1 MDMKKLLFLL
11 ISLFAWGVSTHSQE
25 SFKGTEIDLY
35 RDIVK
40 DNNTDPETAPKTRG
54 IIVQPASAYLYNK
67 TVTITFEEIM
77 PSATIKIGQESTGD
91 TVYSQEY
98 MSPSTVTIDLNSMS
112 AGIYS
117 IEIVADDYCLE
128 GEFML

>member
-1 MDMKKLLFLL
+1 MKKLLFLL

-35 RDIVK
+35 K
-40 DNNTDPETAPKTRG
+40 DNDTYPEDAPKTRG

-67 TVTITFEEIM
+67 AVTVTFEEIM
-77 PSATIKIGQESTGD
+77 PSATIKITQESTGD

-98 MSPSTVTIDLNSMS
+98 MSPSTIFVDLSLQDS
-112 AGIYS
+112 GTYY
-117 IEIVADDYCLE
+117 IEIVSDTISLE
-128 GEFML
+128 GEFIL

>member
-1 MDMKKLLFLL
+1 MKKLLFLL

-67 TVTITFEEIM
+67 VISVSFEEVM
-77 PSATIKIGQESTGD
+77 PSATIKITQESTGG
-91 TVYSQEY
+91 TVYSQEH

-112 AGIYS
+112 AGIYR
-117 IEIVADDYCLE
+117 IEIAADNCCLE
-128 GEFML
+128 GEFTL